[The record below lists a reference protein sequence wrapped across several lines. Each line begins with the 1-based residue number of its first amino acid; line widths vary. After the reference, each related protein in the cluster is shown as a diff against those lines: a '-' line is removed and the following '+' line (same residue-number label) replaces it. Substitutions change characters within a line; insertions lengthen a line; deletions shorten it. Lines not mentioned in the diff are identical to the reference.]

1 MKTKFVFCLVS
12 WFCLLSIGVIR
23 AGSDDFTSGTKI
35 MLSYNDVPFQKP
47 KGSDQEQR
55 SIFVPILIS
64 AFLSNK
70 QSIEL
75 EFYQAIGNIEII
87 ISQNE
92 MTIYS
97 SSENIESNL
106 FESISLSKRLSGR
119 CLLEVKGDNG
129 AYAFGYFEL

>member
-1 MKTKFVFCLVS
+1 
-12 WFCLLSIGVIR
+12 
-23 AGSDDFTSGTKI
+23 

-119 CLLEVKGDNG
+119 CLLLYRKKMKGNW
-129 AYAFGYFEL
+129 

>member
-23 AGSDDFTSGTKI
+23 ADSDDFTSGTKI

-70 QSIEL
+70 QTIEL

-92 MTIYS
+92 MTI
-97 SSENIESNL
+97 
-106 FESISLSKRLSGR
+106 
-119 CLLEVKGDNG
+119 
-129 AYAFGYFEL
+129 

>member
-12 WFCLLSIGVIR
+12 WLCLLSIGVVK
-23 AGSDDFTSGTKI
+23 ADSDDFTNGTKI
-35 MLSYNDVPFQKP
+35 MLSCNDVPFQKP

-55 SIFVPILIS
+55 SIFVPIPIS

-75 EFYQAIGNIEII
+75 EFYESIGNIEII
-87 ISQNE
+87 ISQNG
-92 MTIYS
+92 MVIYS

-106 FESISLSKRLSGR
+106 VERISLSQTLSGC
-119 CLLEVKGDNG
+119 CLLEIKGENG
-129 AYAFGYFEL
+129 AYAFGYFEI

>member
-92 MTIYS
+92 ILHLR
-97 SSENIESNL
+97 ILNL
-106 FESISLSKRLSGR
+106 IFLKVFLFQKDYQDVVYLR
-119 CLLEVKGDNG
+119 
-129 AYAFGYFEL
+129 

>member
-23 AGSDDFTSGTKI
+23 ADSDDFTSGTKI
-35 MLSYNDVPFQKP
+35 MLSCNDMPFQKP
-47 KGSDQEQR
+47 KSSGQEQR

-70 QSIEL
+70 QSIGL
-75 EFYQAIGNIEII
+75 EFYEPIGNIEII
-87 ISQNE
+87 TSQDG
-92 MTIYS
+92 MIIYS

-119 CLLEVKGDNG
+119 CLLEIKGENV

>member
-106 FESISLSKRLSGR
+106 FESISLSKRIIRTL
-119 CLLEVKGDNG
+119 
-129 AYAFGYFEL
+129 FT